1 MKATYIRKGDEF
13 DTVSGYEVVTAVRN
27 GFAHTAS
34 YEVQDNGE
42 MEYSGKR
49 MLTAAEIGR
58 LMKEVDGEN
67 HTIIFVQ
74 EGEDK

>member
-1 MKATYIRKGDEF
+1 
-13 DTVSGYEVVTAVRN
+13 
-27 GFAHTAS
+27 
-34 YEVQDNGE
+34 